1 MVDDERG
8 QAVDA
13 TAKGDDMALDGRLG
27 WKGLALLAI
36 VGLVACGGG
45 AEREDEDDDHS
56 PSGPSALLPPA
67 PTPTPTPTPTPAPTP
82 DPGGSAPQ
90 PTPTPTAASVAYEQ
104 DVRPILE
111 TDCLSCHSQFA
122 SYAGTMA
129 YVVAGSASS
138 SLVRTTQSGGSMNRY
153 LSGDKAGKAEL
164 IRRWVVENGAAQ
176 SR

>member
-1 MVDDERG
+1 MVGDDRG

-13 TAKGDDMALDGRLG
+13 TAKGGDMALDGGLG
-27 WKGLALLAI
+27 WKGLALLAV
-36 VGLVACGGG
+36 VGLAACGGG

-56 PSGPSALLPPA
+56 PSGPSAGLLPAPTPA
-67 PTPTPTPTPTPAPTP
+67 PTPTPTPTPDPGMPAPQP
-82 DPGGSAPQ
+82 S
-90 PTPTPTAASVAYEQ
+90 PTPTPAAAKVAYEQ

-111 TDCLSCHSQFA
+111 TDCLSCHSQFG

-129 YVVAGSASS
+129 YVVPGSANS
-138 SLVRTTQSGGSMNRY
+138 SLVRATQPGGSMNRY
-153 LSGDKAGKAEL
+153 LSGDRAGKAEL